1 VRVVYIYINYIFI
14 LVIMQVY
21 RDYLSR
27 GAHRYSSLLAD
38 LQVHNVPTH
47 PAPFLGGHCLSALV
61 SWGGG
66 GGGAAGANPLAGS
79 VCPLMLA
86 SMGCFAFYAFS
97 YCKPAE
103 VWVVSAF
110 PGRC

>member
-1 VRVVYIYINYIFI
+1 MRVVYVYINFIFI

-47 PAPFLGGHCLSALV
+47 PALFGEDNACSHWF

-66 GGGAAGANPLAGS
+66 GVLL
-79 VCPLMLA
+79 VLTRLM
-86 SMGCFAFYAFS
+86 G
-97 YCKPAE
+97 
-103 VWVVSAF
+103 VSARLCWLLW
-110 PGRC
+110 GALHSMLSAIANQRRSG

>member
-1 VRVVYIYINYIFI
+1 
-14 LVIMQVY
+14 MQVY

-38 LQVHNVPTH
+38 RQVHNVPTH
-47 PAPFLGGHCLSALV
+47 PAPFWADFACSHWFL
-61 SWGGG
+61 GGG

-86 SMGCFAFYAFS
+86 SMGCFTFYAFS
-97 YCKPAE
+97 YCQPAE
-103 VWVVSAF
+103 VWVKY
-110 PGRC
+110 

>member
-1 VRVVYIYINYIFI
+1 
-14 LVIMQVY
+14 MQVY

-47 PAPFLGGHCLSALV
+47 PALFWEDIACSH
-61 SWGGG
+61 WFRGG

-86 SMGCFAFYAFS
+86 SIGCFAFYAFS

-103 VWVVSAF
+103 VWEKILVSAF

>member
-1 VRVVYIYINYIFI
+1 MRVVYVYINYIFI

-38 LQVHNVPTH
+38 RQVLNVPPTQ
-47 PAPFLGGHCLSALV
+47 PLFGRTLLVRTGFL
-61 SWGGG
+61 
-66 GGGAAGANPLAGS
+66 GGAAGANPLAES
-79 VCPLMLA
+79 LCPLMLA
-86 SMGCFAFYAFS
+86 SMGCFTFYAFS